1 MEQRCWG
8 WGRDDGQEEGIA
20 RMQHGNLEMIYISSI
35 LILVM
40 GTCLYQ
46 NLQNFTLKMCA
57 VFYMEIVLQ
66 IKKKK
71 IENFTLNTCW
81 QKRVLRIV
89 LWGISWIF
97 PKIILGMLFNF
108 LLFSFFSWILFSF
121 LVCSLMLWKT
131 FFRGTV
137 RKDTSVKLP
146 EQYL

>member
-1 MEQRCWG
+1 MPGDQVG
-8 WGRDDGQEEGIA
+8 NGTKVLGGGGDDGQEEGIA

-71 IENFTLNTCW
+71 IENFTLNTC
-81 QKRVLRIV
+81 
-89 LWGISWIF
+89 
-97 PKIILGMLFNF
+97 
-108 LLFSFFSWILFSF
+108 
-121 LVCSLMLWKT
+121 
-131 FFRGTV
+131 
-137 RKDTSVKLP
+137 
-146 EQYL
+146 